1 MMKRG
6 FLQFLRIFLV
16 ESSQIQDFAGT
27 DLVCEGSTAL
37 YQACPRVGEEGLVP
51 WQTLTR
57 FVVSGQQQVLCAVG
71 VGEVIAMVV
80 SKASVL
86 ELWL

>member
-1 MMKRG
+1 ME
-6 FLQFLRIFLV
+6 V
-16 ESSQIQDFAGT
+16 T

-37 YQACPRVGEEGLVP
+37 HQACPRVGEEGLVP

-57 FVVSGQQQVLCAVG
+57 LVVSGQQQVLCAVG
-71 VGEVIAMVV
+71 VGQIIAVVV
-80 SKASVL
+80 SKAAIL